1 MREHD
6 WTQTPLPLHL
16 RQIESARAAQRLR
29 MRSQGT
35 PWGVASAALGT
46 AALTGQFVGAG
57 PLAAA
62 LFAVALGLLSIC
74 LVTSLRP

>member
-16 RQIESARAAQRLR
+16 RQIKAVRAAQRR
-29 MRSQGT
+29 QARPQGA

-62 LFAVALGLLSIC
+62 LFAVALGLLSIG
-74 LVTSLRP
+74 LVTNLRP